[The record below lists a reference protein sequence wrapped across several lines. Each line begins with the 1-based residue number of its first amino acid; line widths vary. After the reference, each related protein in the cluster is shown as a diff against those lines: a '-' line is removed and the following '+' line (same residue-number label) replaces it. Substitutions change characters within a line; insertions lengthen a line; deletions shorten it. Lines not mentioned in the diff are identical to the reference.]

1 MTEDYAA
8 LKKKI
13 PGFSLLAQS
22 FFCPTILGMNPNDPT
37 CTEADR
43 AAIVRAA
50 TERAR
55 FLRWIAEKLLRTD
68 DIHIRRAAARAL
80 LQLTEGK

>member
-22 FFCPTILGMNPNDPT
+22 FFCPTILGMNNDPP
-37 CTEADR
+37 CTTEDR

-68 DIHIRRAAARAL
+68 DINIRREAARAL
-80 LQLTEGK
+80 LQLTEGA